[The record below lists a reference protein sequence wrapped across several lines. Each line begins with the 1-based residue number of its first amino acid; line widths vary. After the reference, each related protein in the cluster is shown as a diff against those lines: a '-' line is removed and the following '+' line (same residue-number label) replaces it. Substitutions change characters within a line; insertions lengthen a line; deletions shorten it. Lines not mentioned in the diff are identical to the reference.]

1 MRGLAL
7 GGEVAETWVP
17 GMNTNTSGR
26 VRACRD
32 RCEVC
37 NAVIEHRQVANRR
50 RCADHLDQLVLVPA
64 ALVRKTT
71 KNTTVRQ
78 VDQASKGASQ

>member
-1 MRGLAL
+1 
-7 GGEVAETWVP
+7 
-17 GMNTNTSGR
+17 MNANSGR
-26 VRACRD
+26 LRACRD

-37 NAVIEHRQVANRR
+37 NTVIEHRLVSNRR

-71 KNTTVRQ
+71 KNTTDRRAG
-78 VDQASKGASQ
+78 QASEGATE

>member
-1 MRGLAL
+1 
-7 GGEVAETWVP
+7 
-17 GMNTNTSGR
+17 MNTTEAGGGR

-37 NAVIEHRQVANRR
+37 RSVIEHRPVATRR

-64 ALVRKTT
+64 ALVRNKSTSRKSRKST
-71 KNTTVRQ
+71 NEAGEGSR
-78 VDQASKGASQ
+78 